1 MTLLE
6 YINTIEDDQKMIY
19 IGCTGGSGFF
29 LIATSGWLKEN
40 LPTLHD
46 DFKQIGRES
55 LFNAN
60 VRYDEAIAWKDILES
75 PATKNARIDRR
86 KNDILKVKRM
96 IARWKMIVL
105 KDMEIDNISE
115 RMTGGVSVLLQG
127 DINGRY
133 WCLEEWKYDYP
144 DGINKCDLYKQI
156 YNKTSNGGVRRGMT
170 WDQQKRRKSR
180 Q

>member
-1 MTLLE
+1 
-6 YINTIEDDQKMIY
+6 
-19 IGCTGGSGFF
+19 
-29 LIATSGWLKEN
+29 
-40 LPTLHD
+40 
-46 DFKQIGRES
+46 
-55 LFNAN
+55 
-60 VRYDEAIAWKDILES
+60 
-75 PATKNARIDRR
+75 
-86 KNDILKVKRM
+86 
-96 IARWKMIVL
+96 MIVL